1 MGATTVK
8 LLIADDHQMIREGLK
23 ALIEKEKGLQVVG
36 EAADGKAALALA
48 DKLHPQVVLMDV
60 SMPELN
66 GIETTRRL
74 LRAHRQTRVIAL
86 SGHPDR
92 HYVSEM
98 LKAGAS
104 GYILKHAAYEELVR
118 AIREVMAGR
127 TYLSPEVTQGVVDGF
142 VRAAPG
148 TPLGSAFATLT
159 EREREALQL
168 MAEGKSTKE
177 IAAIM
182 SISIKTVQTH
192 RLNMLA
198 KLKVRSVAELTK
210 YAIREGLTSL

>member
-1 MGATTVK
+1 MAAATIK
-8 LLIADDHQMIREGLK
+8 LLIVDDHQMIREGLRS
-23 ALIEKEKGLQVVG
+23 LIEKEKGLQVAG
-36 EAADGKAALALA
+36 EAADGKSALALA

-74 LRAHRQTRVIAL
+74 LRTHRQIRVIAL
-86 SGHPDR
+86 SGHPDS

-142 VRAAPG
+142 VRAVPG
-148 TPLGSAFATLT
+148 SAVGSAFATLT
-159 EREREALQL
+159 ERERESLQL

-177 IAAIM
+177 IADAM
-182 SISIKTVQTH
+182 HISIKTVQTH